1 MNKQLKTQV
10 SYLVMMGNLFVS
22 NLEVLTVT
30 RSIESA
36 RKFDSVNAERAAKE
50 LGGVVVKRT
59 VDYEV
64 ILHA

>member
-59 VDYEV
+59 VEYEV

>member
-22 NLEVLTVT
+22 NLEILTVT
-30 RSIESA
+30 KSIESA

-59 VDYEV
+59 VEYEV

>member
-30 RSIESA
+30 KSIESA
-36 RKFDSVNAERAAKE
+36 RKFESVNAERAAKE

-59 VDYEV
+59 VEYEV

>member
-22 NLEVLTVT
+22 SLEVLTVT
-30 RSIESA
+30 KTIENA

-59 VDYEV
+59 VEYEV

>member
-30 RSIESA
+30 RNIENA

-50 LGGVVVKRT
+50 LGGVVVQRT
-59 VDYEV
+59 VEYEV

>member
-1 MNKQLKTQV
+1 
-10 SYLVMMGNLFVS
+10 MMGNLFVS

-30 RSIESA
+30 RNIENA
-36 RKFDSVNAERAAKE
+36 RNFDSVNAERAAKE
-50 LGGVVVKRT
+50 LGGVVVKRM

>member
-10 SYLVMMGNLFVS
+10 SYLVMLGNLFVS
-22 NLEVLTVT
+22 SIEVLIVT
-30 RSIESA
+30 RNIENA
-36 RKFDSVNAERAAKE
+36 RKFDSVNAERAAND

>member
-30 RSIESA
+30 KSIESA
-36 RKFDSVNAERAAKE
+36 RKFDNVNAERAAKE

-59 VDYEV
+59 VEYEV

>member
-30 RSIESA
+30 RNIANS
-36 RKFDSVNAERAAKE
+36 RQFDSVNAERAAKE
-50 LGGVVVKRT
+50 LGGVVVRKT
-59 VDYEV
+59 VEYEV

>member
-22 NLEVLTVT
+22 NLEVLTVPFLAN
-30 RSIESA
+30 A
-36 RKFDSVNAERAAKE
+36 RQFDSVNAERAAKE
-50 LGGVVVKRT
+50 LDGVVVRKT
-59 VDYEV
+59 VEYEV

>member
-30 RSIESA
+30 RNIANA
-36 RKFDSVNAERAAKE
+36 RQFDSVNAERAAKE
-50 LGGVVVKRT
+50 LGGVVVRKT
-59 VDYEV
+59 VEYEV

>member
-30 RSIESA
+30 KSIESA

-59 VDYEV
+59 VEYEV